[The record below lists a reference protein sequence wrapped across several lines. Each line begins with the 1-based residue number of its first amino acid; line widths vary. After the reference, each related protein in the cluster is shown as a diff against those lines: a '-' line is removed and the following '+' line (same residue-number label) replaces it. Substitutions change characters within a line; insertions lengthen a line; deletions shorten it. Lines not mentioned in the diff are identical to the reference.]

1 MITQVED
8 KEGKSE
14 EPKGVN
20 VGKNVER
27 IGVNVGKNVERVE
40 IRKESLRAIEPQPSN
55 GF

>member
-27 IGVNVGKNVERVE
+27 IGVNVDKNVEKVE
-40 IRKESLRAIEPQPSN
+40 TLKELQRAIEPQPNN
-55 GF
+55 GL